1 MSLMEFAFICKRFS
15 CLF

>member
-1 MSLMEFAFICKRFS
+1 MSLMEFAFICNRFS